1 MKVAAIIPVAGK
13 GKRFGG
19 EIPKQYFKLNGKPI
33 IAITLNK
40 VLAVKEIDHII
51 VVVSAYEVERMTQI
65 IEQFCDSKKNIRIVI
80 GGEKRQDSVY
90 NGLQDIDR
98 DTEIVVVH
106 DGVRPLIRP
115 EIISESIKIAVKQGA
130 CIVAIPVKDTI
141 KQVSGEK
148 VIKTISRDQLIQV
161 QTPQTFKYR
170 ILKKA
175 HNEAKIINYY
185 ATDEAGLIEWLGL
198 PVIVLKGSSDNIKI
212 TTKDDLKIA
221 EALLYED
228 TMHRVR

>member
-19 EIPKQYFKLNGKPI
+19 EIPKQYFKLGGKPI
-33 IAITLNK
+33 VAITLNK

-51 VVVSAYEVERMTQI
+51 VVVSANEVERVTQI
-65 IEQFCDSKKNIRIVI
+65 IEQFCDSAKKIRIII

-115 EIISESIKIAVKQGA
+115 EIISESIKIALNQDA

-148 VIKTISRDQLIQV
+148 VIKTIPRDQLIQV

-175 HNEAKIINYY
+175 HDEAKRINYY

-198 PVIVLKGSSDNIKI
+198 PVIVLKGNSDNIKI

-221 EALLYED
+221 EALLGRD
-228 TMHRVR
+228 KVNHVR